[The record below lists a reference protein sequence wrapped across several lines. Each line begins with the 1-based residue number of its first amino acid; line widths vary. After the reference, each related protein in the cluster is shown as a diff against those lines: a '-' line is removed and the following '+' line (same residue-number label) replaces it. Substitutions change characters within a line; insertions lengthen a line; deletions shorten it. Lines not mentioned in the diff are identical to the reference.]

1 MLFSYL
7 HFVLSYLL
15 IAISG
20 GIQFA
25 AAQLPLLQLFDCG
38 MSISDLIFK
47 NESEANGLESGETK
61 KCQKLQSA
69 KSLPIYQKL
78 IIKHGCLKKLSL
90 WGCSG
95 LDVRQNPE
103 KIFAPSIPVC
113 EHFWFVDIKR
123 RPYIWTAQ
131 SLMIWTLIYVQI

>member
-1 MLFSYL
+1 MPLVLMHALLMSAL
-7 HFVLSYLL
+7 CLSYLL
-15 IAISG
+15 NAISG

-25 AAQLPLLQLFDCG
+25 AAQLPFLQLFDCG
-38 MSISDLIFK
+38 MSISDLSF
-47 NESEANGLESGETK
+47 ENGSTEDNRLESGEIK
-61 KCQKLQSA
+61 SCQKQSA

-113 EHFWFVDIKR
+113 EHF
-123 RPYIWTAQ
+123 
-131 SLMIWTLIYVQI
+131 